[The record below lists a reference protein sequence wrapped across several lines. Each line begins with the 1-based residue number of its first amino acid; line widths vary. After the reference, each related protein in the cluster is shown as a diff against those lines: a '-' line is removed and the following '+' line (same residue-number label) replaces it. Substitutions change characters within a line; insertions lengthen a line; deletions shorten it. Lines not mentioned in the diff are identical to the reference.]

1 MSGKQPVEVL
11 LRPAVE
17 LYTIAACAGAA
28 FLCLVAPWSLALSPS
43 MGVGSALAFGAYG
56 AIRYRDAR
64 VILRYRHN
72 IRRLPRYVMTS
83 KDVPV
88 SQQRLFVGRGFLW
101 EQKHTH
107 RLMQTCRPEFRRYVE
122 PTPAYRLARRLE
134 ERLEFAPFPLSRLPA
149 LTGWDVPF
157 NPVRPL
163 PPVGGPPR
171 LHGTAP
177 HEGGVRPPPGERV
190 GHSLVLGTTR
200 VGKTRLAELFVTQDI
215 RRKNAAGEH
224 EVVIVIDPKGDADL
238 LKRMYVEARR
248 AGREGEFYIFHL
260 GWPEI
265 SGRYNA
271 VGRFGRISEVAT
283 RIAGQLSGEGNS
295 AAFRE
300 FAWRFANIIARALV
314 ELGQR
319 PDYMLI
325 QRHVIN
331 IDALFIEYA
340 QHFFAK
346 NEPKAWEVIV
356 QIEAKLNEKNIPRNM
371 IGREKRVVAL
381 EQYLSQA
388 RNYDPVLDGL
398 RSAVRYDKTYF
409 DKIVASLLPLL
420 EKLTSGKIAQLLAP
434 NYSDLADPRP
444 IFDWMQVIRKRAV
457 VYVGLDALSDAEVAA
472 AVGNSMFSDLVSVA
486 GHIYKHGI
494 DDGLPGATAGARVP
508 INVHADEFNELMGD
522 EFIPLINKGGGAGLQ
537 VTAYTQTLSDIEA
550 RIGNRAKAGQVIGNF
565 NNLFMLR
572 VRETATAE
580 LLTRQ
585 LPKVEVYTTTIVS
598 GATDSSDIRGAT
610 DFTSNTQ
617 DRISMSSVPMIEPS
631 HVVGL
636 PKGQCFALLQ
646 GGQLW
651 KVRMPLPAPDPDEVM
666 PADLQQLAGYMRQSY
681 SEATQWWEFTS
692 SPALQDAASTAQRE
706 QNQRQGL
713 IVGTLTLPFR
723 LLGVLIGSLLFSIV
737 VECVGMHLFWKDQGW
752 RHSQQM
758 LQYELGPLS
767 SHFTRSVVV
776 QEPGR
781 TAHELVDTGYE
792 WVFVRSGLLEHM
804 SQAAERDRAPSH
816 GRPHNSRSWIS
827 QVYVWTESSL
837 IAAAF
842 TTLTFLVRLLVLV
855 LTLPL
860 ILTAAFVGL
869 IDGLVRRDVRRFGA
883 GRESGFI
890 YHRAKASLMPLAV
903 LPWVTYLA
911 LPISVHPLVILLP
924 SAALLGMA
932 VSLTA
937 GSFKKYL

>member
-17 LYTIAACAGAA
+17 FYTVAACAGAA
-28 FLCLVAPWSLALSPS
+28 FLSLVAPWSLALSPA
-43 MGVGSALAFGAYG
+43 MGVGSALAFCIYG

-64 VILRYRHN
+64 VILRYRRN

-107 RLMQTCRPEFRRYVE
+107 RLMQTYRPEFRRYVE
-122 PTPAYRLARRLE
+122 LTPAYRLARRLE

-163 PPVGGPPR
+163 PPVGGLPR
-171 LHGTAP
+171 LHGIEP
-177 HEGGVRPPPGERV
+177 DEVDVSLPLGERV

-215 RRKNAAGEH
+215 RRKNADGEH
-224 EVVIVIDPKGDADL
+224 EVVIV
-238 LKRMYVEARR
+238 
-248 AGREGEFYIFHL
+248 
-260 GWPEI
+260 
-265 SGRYNA
+265 
-271 VGRFGRISEVAT
+271 
-283 RIAGQLSGEGNS
+283 
-295 AAFRE
+295 
-300 FAWRFANIIARALV
+300 IARALV

-340 QHFFAK
+340 QHYFAK
-346 NEPKAWEVIV
+346 TEPKAWEVIV

-494 DDGLPGATAGARVP
+494 DDGLPGASAGSRVP

-631 HVVGL
+631 HIVGL

-666 PADLQQLAGYMRQSY
+666 PADLQQLAGHMRQSY

-692 SPALQDAASTAQRE
+692 SPVLQDAALPDDLLDETA
-706 QNQRQGL
+706 
-713 IVGTLTLPFR
+713 IATPITGT
-723 LLGVLIGSLLFSIV
+723 G
-737 VECVGMHLFWKDQGW
+737 D
-752 RHSQQM
+752 
-758 LQYELGPLS
+758 
-767 SHFTRSVVV
+767 
-776 QEPGR
+776 
-781 TAHELVDTGYE
+781 TASEE
-792 WVFVRSGLLEHM
+792 
-804 SQAAERDRAPSH
+804 AAP
-816 GRPHNSRSWIS
+816 
-827 QVYVWTESSL
+827 
-837 IAAAF
+837 
-842 TTLTFLVRLLVLV
+842 
-855 LTLPL
+855 
-860 ILTAAFVGL
+860 
-869 IDGLVRRDVRRFGA
+869 
-883 GRESGFI
+883 
-890 YHRAKASLMPLAV
+890 
-903 LPWVTYLA
+903 
-911 LPISVHPLVILLP
+911 
-924 SAALLGMA
+924 
-932 VSLTA
+932 
-937 GSFKKYL
+937 